1 MKTRSFGL
9 ASMAWIGVGVSLAAP
24 ARAQMVAGW
33 DFSQYLGAGLL
44 SIDGATFTDRLAAN
58 YSDLDPTFGAGVES
72 AAFGTMHVDGTFGST
87 NVDEASAGA
96 QFVPTSDSL
105 VSNLD
110 APAFNSFDSHT
121 ILLDEESQVYANLLS
136 MIASGA
142 VDVVF
147 AADLTPA
154 GQTGSNWSVSFGGR
168 TFSGTS
174 NVAVAFSSDG
184 SSYGSPV
191 SVQLTGN
198 DTAFSVDLGAV
209 TSQTA
214 FVRFSFDPIGD
225 ELPIIDNV
233 AIHVPEPGGGILA
246 VTALLAVQG
255 LSTFRRRDV
264 RALAGAAD
272 ARVPRH

>member
-1 MKTRSFGL
+1 MKTRSL
-9 ASMAWIGVGVSLAAP
+9 AWTSIACIGVVAALAGP

-44 SIDGATFTDRLAAN
+44 SIDGATFTDQLAAN
-58 YSDLDPTFGAGVES
+58 YSDLDPTFGAGLES
-72 AAFGTMHVDGTFGST
+72 AAFGTMHMDGTFGST

-105 VSNLD
+105 ASNLD

-121 ILLDEESQVYANLLS
+121 ILLDEQSQVYANLLS
-136 MIASGA
+136 MIASGP

-174 NVAVAFSSDG
+174 NVAIGFSSDG

-198 DTAFSVDLGAV
+198 DTAFSVNLGAV
-209 TSQTA
+209 SSQTA
-214 FVRFSFDPIGD
+214 FVRFSFDPVG
-225 ELPIIDNV
+225 EALPIIDNV

-255 LSTFRRRDV
+255 LSTFRSR
-264 RALAGAAD
+264 D
-272 ARVPRH
+272 ARAPAAAAHAHAPRH